1 MASPRR
7 AGKHD
12 CQSSFPATGAPDC
25 HASSNPYS
33 VGKAEEFMPGA
44 VAEITVKEGQQAEFE
59 KLAMEMEQAV
69 NANEP
74 GILYY
79 RLFKV
84 QGESNKYI
92 FMEQYMDVAAVEAH
106 RAAEHFRRIGRAM
119 GAHMDGPPK
128 VTRMDKVK

>member
-1 MASPRR
+1 M
-7 AGKHD
+7 
-12 CQSSFPATGAPDC
+12 
-25 HASSNPYS
+25 
-33 VGKAEEFMPGA
+33 EERMIGA
-44 VAEITVKEGQQAEFE
+44 VAELTVKEGQQAEFE

-84 QGESNKYI
+84 QGESAKYV
-92 FMEQYMDVAAVEAH
+92 FMEQYKDQAAVEAH
-106 RAAEHFRRIGRAM
+106 RAAEHFKRIGRAM

>member
-1 MASPRR
+1 ML
-7 AGKHD
+7 
-12 CQSSFPATGAPDC
+12 
-25 HASSNPYS
+25 
-33 VGKAEEFMPGA
+33 GA

-74 GILYY
+74 GIMFY

-84 QGESNKYI
+84 QGESNKYV
-92 FMEQYMDVAAVEAH
+92 FMEQYKDQSAVEAH
-106 RAAEHFRRIGRAM
+106 RAAEHFKRIGRAM

-128 VTRMDKVK
+128 VMRMDKVK